1 MPPRVLVVTP
11 CYPRFPGDFNGG
23 FVRDLCI
30 RLAARGIDLTV
41 LAPRSRTMGLQNA
54 PYPVKR
60 FPYLPFQWAES
71 LPEETM
77 KGAPLGRLAQLPPYM
92 ASAILH
98 VSAGKPALIH
108 SHIAIPL
115 GFAASLAPVKAP
127 RIITCHGSDCTL
139 PLDNPAYLPFTR
151 HALRHADAVVTVSR
165 YVEGLARRLGA
176 RKVETIYLG
185 VDTRRFKPPRNRGAL
200 KERFGIPDGAIVI
213 GTLGRL
219 VPEKSIPD
227 LIKAAETVSKK
238 LDAVFLIGGDGP
250 ERFRLETIVL
260 KKGLSNVVFAGAVR
274 DAPSFLGQL
283 DVFALPS
290 SREGLSLSLQEAMA
304 TGCVPVAAHGHGSDE
319 VIEYREN
326 GFLYPPGDTAV
337 LAERIIEASNSLP
350 LGKRARAT
358 IVQRFDAE
366 AGADRY
372 VELYHRLAF

>member
-1 MPPRVLVVTP
+1 MMSRRALVVTP

-23 FVRDLCI
+23 FVRDLCL
-30 RLAARGIDLTV
+30 RLAMRGVELMV
-41 LAPRSRTMGLQNA
+41 LAPRSRTMGPQPA

-60 FPYLPFQWAES
+60 FPYLPLQVAET

-92 ASAILH
+92 ASAIIH
-98 VSAGKPALIH
+98 ASAFEPALIH

-165 YVEGLARRLGA
+165 YVEALARRLGA
-176 RKVETIYLG
+176 RNPETIYLG
-185 VDTRRFKPPRNRGAL
+185 VDTQRFRLPVGRRTLREKYGVPEGM
-200 KERFGIPDGAIVI
+200 VVV

-219 VPEKSIPD
+219 VHQKNIID
-227 LIKAAETVSKK
+227 LIDAAETVTKR
-238 LDAVFLIGGDGP
+238 LDALFLISEDGP
-250 ERFRLETIVL
+250 ERRNLEEAAHE
-260 KKGLSNVVFAGAVR
+260 KGLENVVFAGAVH
-274 DAPSFLGQL
+274 DAPSFLGLL
-283 DVFALPS
+283 DVFTITS

-304 TGCVPVAAHGHGSDE
+304 TGCIPVAANGFGSDE
-319 VIEYREN
+319 IIVDGVN
-326 GFLYPPGDTAV
+326 GFLVRD
-337 LAERIIEASNSLP
+337 
-350 LGKRARAT
+350 T
-358 IVQRFDAE
+358 IVWRFDAE

-372 VELYHRLAF
+372 ADLYHRLAF